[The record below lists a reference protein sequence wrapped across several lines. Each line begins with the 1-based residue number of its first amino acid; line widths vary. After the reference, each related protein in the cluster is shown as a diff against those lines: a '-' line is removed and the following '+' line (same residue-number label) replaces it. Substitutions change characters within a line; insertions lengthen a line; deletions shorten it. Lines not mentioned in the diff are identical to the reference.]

1 MLKLNKAAIAGTL
14 ESSDV
19 QVSIA
24 PNEEGG
30 RKIEL
35 QSVVRMQFGESILAT
50 VHRVLDEF
58 DVQDAVVRLND
69 KGAIDIVIMS
79 RMQAAICRAAAIA
92 YDWAK
97 EDPHGQH

>member
-1 MLKLNKAAIAGTL
+1 MKSVSPVSYTHL
-14 ESSDV
+14 DV
-19 QVSIA
+19 YKRQ
-24 PNEEGG
+24 
-30 RKIEL
+30 
-35 QSVVRMQFGESILAT
+35 ESILAT

>member
-1 MLKLNKAAIAGTL
+1 MLKLKKAAIAGTL

-58 DVQDAVVRLND
+58 DVQDAVVRL

>member
-1 MLKLNKAAIAGTL
+1 MLKLKKAAIAGTL

-35 QSVVRMQFGESILAT
+35 QSVVKIQFGESILAT

-58 DVQDAVVRLND
+58 DVRDAIVRLND

-79 RMQAAICRAAAIA
+79 RMQAAICRAAEIS

>member
-1 MLKLNKAAIAGTL
+1 MLKLKKAAIAGTL

-50 VHRVLDEF
+50 VTR
-58 DVQDAVVRLND
+58 
-69 KGAIDIVIMS
+69 GAIIL
-79 RMQAAICRAAAIA
+79 AAGTKAVT
-92 YDWAK
+92 
-97 EDPHGQH
+97 

>member
-1 MLKLNKAAIAGTL
+1 MLKLKKAAIAGTL

-69 KGAIDIVIMS
+69 KGAIDSVIMS